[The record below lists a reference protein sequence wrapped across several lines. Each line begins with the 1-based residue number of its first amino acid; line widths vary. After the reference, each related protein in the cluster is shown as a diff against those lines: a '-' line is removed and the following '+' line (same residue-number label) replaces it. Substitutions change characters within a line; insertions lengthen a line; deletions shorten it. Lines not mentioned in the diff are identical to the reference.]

1 MRVPLSPI
9 MAHGIWA
16 EVAPLGSVTAA
27 GHSRRRSSLEEAAE
41 SIASLSALLTRETF
55 LDGKTGIKIV
65 HVVMLIYKAVEAK

>member
-16 EVAPLGSVTAA
+16 EVDPLGSVTAA

-41 SIASLSALLTRETF
+41 SIASLSALLTRETL
-55 LDGKTGIKIV
+55 LDRN
-65 HVVMLIYKAVEAK
+65 

>member
-1 MRVPLSPI
+1 MQTSYMRVPLSPI

-16 EVAPLGSVTAA
+16 EVARVGSVTAA

-55 LDGKTGIKIV
+55 LDGNKNCTCCEVG
-65 HVVMLIYKAVEAK
+65 